1 MGPVPRYTYRRL
13 TKLPATADDLRRHTV
28 LNLPGMLEGL
38 SFEHM
43 VMQPGAAV
51 PIVVE
56 DEMGIL
62 LFTIAG
68 RGVMVLDGDRIEV
81 SANDLVHIPAGV
93 PYGMQTLGGT
103 DWVYVMLQSP
113 TV

>member
-1 MGPVPRYTYRRL
+1 
-13 TKLPATADDLRRHTV
+13 
-28 LNLPGMLEGL
+28 MLQGL

-51 PIVVE
+51 SISVE
-56 DEMGIL
+56 DEAGIL

-68 RGVMVLDGDRIEV
+68 RGVMLLDGDRIEV

-103 DWVYVMLQSP
+103 DWVYVLLQAP
-113 TV
+113 AA